1 MSDVS
6 RDEWIEEDFALEAEF
21 SDVVSEV
28 AQQQPPVPPVSSK
41 LDRRVKELAGI
52 SIMDELE
59 KSWLLGQGPRII
71 LAVLLMFAIGLLF
84 TLY

>member
-1 MSDVS
+1 MSDLL
-6 RDEWIEEDFALEAEF
+6 RKEWIEEDFALETEF

-28 AQQQPPVPPVSSK
+28 EKQQPSVPPVSSK
-41 LDRRVKELAGI
+41 LDRRIKELAGI
-52 SIMDELE
+52 SITDELE
-59 KSWLLGQGPRII
+59 KSWLLGHGPRII

>member
-1 MSDVS
+1 ML

-28 AQQQPPVPPVSSK
+28 AQQQPSVPAVTSK
-41 LDRRVKELAGI
+41 LDRRVRELAGI
-52 SIMDELE
+52 SITDELE
-59 KSWLLGQGPRII
+59 KSWLLGHGPRII

>member
-1 MSDVS
+1 VSDVL

-52 SIMDELE
+52 SITDELE

>member
-1 MSDVS
+1 MSDVLK
-6 RDEWIEEDFALEAEF
+6 DEWIEEDFALEEEF

-28 AQQQPPVPPVSSK
+28 AQQQPSVPPVSSK

-52 SIMDELE
+52 SITDELE

>member
-28 AQQQPPVPPVSSK
+28 AQQQPMVPLVSSK
-41 LDRRVKELAGI
+41 LDRRVKKLAGI
-52 SIMDELE
+52 SITDELE